1 MWLLVAHAA
10 ATVFMVGLIWVIQ
23 LVHYPLFARIGA
35 AEFQAYER
43 EHMRRIG
50 WVVGPVMIVELATA
64 ALLAWRV
71 PAGVM
76 PVLAWSGL
84 AMAVAIWASTAAV
97 QAPLHARLARGKDE
111 RLLARLVS
119 SNWLRTMLWSARG
132 CVAMGI
138 LAQGIAA

>member
-1 MWLLVAHAA
+1 MWLLLAHAT
-10 ATVFMVGLIWVIQ
+10 ATLFMVGLIWVIQ

-35 AEFQAYER
+35 AEFEAYER

-50 WVVGPVMIVELATA
+50 WIVGPVMTVELATA
-64 ALLAWRV
+64 GLLAWRL

-84 AMAVAIWASTAAV
+84 AMVVAIWVSTAAV

-111 RLLARLVS
+111 RLIARLVS
-119 SNWLRTMLWSARG
+119 SNWLRTVLWSARG
-132 CVAMGI
+132 GVAMAM
-138 LAQGIAA
+138 LVQGIAA